1 MTKFIGLEDAYQ
13 MSYPVGQTFGVRF
26 NQNII
31 SMTNALQ
38 GIYNRIDSLVF
49 ACTGSSGAIIAS
61 AVCTKLFSM
70 GYTDLKIYYIQ
81 KQWET
86 SHFPH
91 SICWDQKRQKII
103 IIDDFLSSGATVDKI
118 LNDLKQWHSM
128 ERCDTL
134 ITTTLYESAERIE
147 LSKRKVYKHSH
158 TQNARFS
165 EESLIKEN
173 IRNSKFNNIIGLLI

>member
-13 MSYPVGQTFGVRF
+13 MSYPVGQTFGIRF
-26 NQNII
+26 NQTII

-38 GIYNRIDSLVF
+38 GIYNKNDSLVF

-81 KQWET
+81 KKGEM
-86 SHFPH
+86 SHYPH
-91 SICWDQKRQKII
+91 SICWDQERQKII
-103 IIDDFLSSGATVDKI
+103 IIDDFLRSGATVDKI
-118 LNDLKQWHSM
+118 LNDLKQWYSI

-134 ITTTLYESAERIE
+134 ITTTIYQSVEQVE
-147 LSKRKVYKHSH
+147 LSKRKACKHSH
-158 TQNARFS
+158 TQNANFS
-165 EESLIKEN
+165 EENLIKES
-173 IRNSKFNNIIGLLI
+173 IRNSKFNHIIGLLI

>member
-1 MTKFIGLEDAYQ
+1 MTKFIGLEDACQ
-13 MSYPVGQTFGVRF
+13 MSYPVGQTFGIRF
-26 NQNII
+26 YQNII

-38 GIYNRIDSLVF
+38 GIYNKNDSLVF

-81 KQWET
+81 KKGET
-86 SHFPH
+86 SHLPH
-91 SICWDQKRQKII
+91 IICWDQERQKII
-103 IIDDFLSSGATVDKI
+103 IIDDFLSSGATVDRI

-134 ITTTLYESAERIE
+134 ITTTPYQSVSLIS
-147 LSKRKVYKHSH
+147 LDKRALYKHSH
-158 TQNARFS
+158 TRNADFS
-165 EESLIKEN
+165 EENVIKEN
-173 IRNSKFNNIIGLLI
+173 IRNSKFNNIVGLLI